1 MLSKSTAKSVEPA
14 VIDVDAIE
22 EVKPTTVE
30 ADIINQVEEDVATES
45 TPEEEVAKRITDV
58 AIKEYWASKE
68 RQRLAPRAHQ
78 QDLSVYEKVLREFDV
93 SGQYGVSSHCKNA
106 MVLCALEMADVMYN
120 WQPCTGIAR
129 SKRWKRA
136 YGFDLDPPI
145 EVLAVLLKGQDGDNK
160 LALQRSH
167 VDELLNTRTEIDT

>member
-1 MLSKSTAKSVEPA
+1 VLSKSTAKSVEPA

-93 SGQYGVSSHCKNA
+93 SGQYG
-106 MVLCALEMADVMYN
+106 
-120 WQPCTGIAR
+120 PCTGIAR